1 MSGSN
6 RKGADRFGVRRQAR
20 GSLLGPGDFHRLSCR
35 GTPRRCRLG
44 GAALATVVVLG
55 GLPAPV
61 LGQEQAPIEVLRAE
75 YGDPVLRGAIDLH
88 AHSGPDVRERAI
100 TDFDAARI
108 ARRAGIRA
116 IVLKHHY
123 SESAHRAEMVMLE
136 VPGIDVY
143 GGVILNLAV
152 GGINPHAIRTM
163 LGMQGDRGRV
173 VWLPTW
179 DAEADASR
187 QRESRLAVPIV
198 EDGRLVP
205 ELAEVFQLI
214 AENDLVLA
222 TGHISPDEILMVLP
236 AARQA
241 GVRRMLVT
249 HARSSIP
256 EMMQMV
262 EEGAVLECIY
272 SDISLCAS
280 RIKAVGAE
288 HFVLATD
295 LGQPG
300 RPNHTDGFKT
310 LIMHMREEG
319 ITQEQIDMM
328 VRVTPARLLGLEPW

>member
-1 MSGSN
+1 MHLPS
-6 RKGADRFGVRRQAR
+6 R
-20 GSLLGPGDFHRLSCR
+20 GLRSVSRSR
-35 GTPRRCRLG
+35 TPRRCRLG
-44 GAALATVVVLG
+44 GVALATAVVVC
-55 GLPAPV
+55 GLPV
-61 LGQEQAPIEVLRAE
+61 QVMGQEQVPIQVLRAE
-75 YGDPVLRGAIDLH
+75 YGDPVLRGVIDLH

-108 ARRAGIRA
+108 AKRAGMRA

-123 SESAHRAEMVMLE
+123 SESAHRAQMVMQE

-163 LGMQGDRGRV
+163 LGMEGNRGKV

-179 DAEADASR
+179 DAEADVSR
-187 QRESRLAVPIV
+187 QRESRMAVPVVKNGELI
-198 EDGRLVP
+198 P
-205 ELAEVFQLI
+205 ELAEVFRLI
-214 AENDLVLA
+214 ADNDLVLA
-222 TGHISPDEILMVLP
+222 TGHISPAEILMVLP

-249 HARSSIP
+249 HARSSIE
-256 EMMQMV
+256 EMRQMV

-272 SDISLCAS
+272 SDITLCAS
-280 RIKAVGAE
+280 RIKAIGAE

-300 RPNHTDGFKT
+300 RPNHPDGFKT
-310 LIMHMREEG
+310 LIMRMRGEG
-319 ITQEQIDMM
+319 ITQEEIDMM
-328 VRVTPARLLGLEPW
+328 VRTTPVRLLGLEPW

>member
-1 MSGSN
+1 MDSEWSSQPHYVSVSHNGIS
-6 RKGADRFGVRRQAR
+6 
-20 GSLLGPGDFHRLSCR
+20 
-35 GTPRRCRLG
+35 RRCRLG
-44 GAALATVVVLG
+44 TGALVAAIVMG
-55 GLPAPV
+55 GLTAEAM
-61 LGQEQAPIEVLRAE
+61 GQERTPIEVLRAE
-75 YGDPVLRGAIDLH
+75 YGDPVLRGVIDLH

-108 ARRAGIRA
+108 AKRAGMRA

-123 SESAHRAEMVMLE
+123 SESAHRAQMVMHE

-163 LGMQGDRGRV
+163 LGMEGDRGRV

-187 QRESRLAVPIV
+187 QRESRMAVPILKNG
-198 EDGRLVP
+198 ELVP
-205 ELAEVFQLI
+205 ELAEVFRLI
-214 AENDLVLA
+214 AENNLVLA

-249 HARSSIP
+249 HARSSIE
-256 EMMQMV
+256 EMRQMV

-272 SDISLCAS
+272 SDITLCAS

-300 RPNHTDGFKT
+300 RPNHPDGFKT
-310 LIMHMREEG
+310 LIMRMRDEG

-328 VRVTPARLLGLEPW
+328 VRTTPARLLGLEPW